1 MYALGQVIGGGLGG
15 AISPRSSAKSARKF
29 ELGQLDNDIARGLKL
44 EGMQADVASSEALRR
59 QRELE
64 PGIKAAELEQEREIA
79 NAKLEIERQKA
90 TGEITQKEADRQQR
104 ELDRQSREKI
114 AADRVMS
121 AERIAGMRGNGS
133 DVRTA
138 KAQAAQQEYDQL
150 VADEATAGENK
161 NKAYT
166 YLEQI
171 KQHAVDA
178 PTGGLDPQYKADLA
192 QATKAA
198 EDADKFYQSFGEK
211 KRDAQRRIRE
221 NQVTAL
227 GSAAQSRPVSATT
240 HAFSIGAY
248 LSRNKG
254 ATETDA
260 RAYAKQHYPEY
271 EVVP

>member
-1 MYALGQVIGGGLGG
+1 MYALGQVLGGGLGG
-15 AISPRSSAKSARKF
+15 VISPRSSAKSARKF

-64 PGIKAAELEQEREIA
+64 PSIKAAELEQEREIA

-104 ELDRQSREKI
+104 ELDRKSREKI
-114 AADRVMS
+114 AADRVTS

-133 DVRTA
+133 DVRAA

-161 NKAYT
+161 NKAYA

-221 NQVTAL
+221 NQVTTSVSTTTQPYA
-227 GSAAQSRPVSATT
+227 GRTMSAAN
-240 HAFSIGAY
+240 
-248 LSRNKG
+248 L
-254 ATETDA
+254 A
-260 RAYAKQHYPEY
+260 RYAKDKGISEDEARRQVEGTG
-271 EVVP
+271 VRVQ